1 MRKLVYPTWRDPRWL
16 IVLYLLSFVV
26 YALGSPGFSRTLPQY
41 LADVGVCVGLDS
53 ALIWLKGGALVAPL
67 SGFITSMGVL
77 LLCDAPSVWAYALV
91 AALSILSKHFIRVG
105 GRHVFNPNNF
115 GVVVCVLLLSSEVSV
130 SPGRWGGSMEGMA
143 AIALL
148 GLFVSWRA
156 NRLDLSLSYSLG
168 FLGFCALRSLV
179 FHKPVLVLA
188 ASMTGAAF
196 QLFTFFMITDPQTSP
211 DSRPARIAYG
221 IAIAALD
228 SVLRHFQVPNAPFH
242 ALFAMCALLSFLRS
256 PAGEKSRT
264 WVVRETAAPRWLTRW
279 AD

>member
-1 MRKLVYPTWRDPRWL
+1 MSAPKKTLVYPAWRDPRWL

-26 YALGSPGFSRTLPQY
+26 YALNAPGFSRTLPQY
-41 LADVGVCVGLDS
+41 LADLGACLGLDT
-53 ALIWLKGGALVAPL
+53 ALILAKGGPLIAPI
-67 SGFITSMGVL
+67 SGLITSMGVL

-115 GVVVCVLLLSSEVSV
+115 GIVVCVLLLSSHVSV
-130 SPGRWGGSMEGMA
+130 SPGRWGGSSAGMI

-156 NRLDLSLSYSLG
+156 KRLDLSLSYSLG
-168 FLGFCALRSLV
+168 FLGFCFLRSLI
-179 FHKPVLVLA
+179 FHKPVAILA

-211 DSRPARIAYG
+211 DTRTGRIAYG
-221 IAIAALD
+221 LVIAATD
-228 SVLRHFQVPNAPFH
+228 SVLRHHQVPNAPFL
-242 ALFAMCALLSFLRS
+242 ALFAMCALLSALRG
-256 PAGEKSRT
+256 PAGERGRT
-264 WVVRETAAPRWLTRW
+264 WIVKETVLA
-279 AD
+279 